1 MYTAEVTAAFEESK
15 MKECLDLK
23 AHEPSL
29 KEIEEEADEIAI
41 DFSKTKKTAR
51 AQRSAAPLPPAV
63 VAPPREPGRCLLSFG
78 GKPLG

>member
-1 MYTAEVTAAFEESK
+1 MYTADVTAAFEESK
-15 MKECLDLK
+15 KECLDLK

-29 KEIEEEADEIAI
+29 RAIEEEADEIAI

-51 AQRSAAPLPPAV
+51 AQRSAAPPPPAV
-63 VAPPREPGRCLLSFG
+63 VAPPREPGRCILSSG

>member
-1 MYTAEVTAAFEESK
+1 

-29 KEIEEEADEIAI
+29 KEVEEEADEITI

-51 AQRSAAPLPPAV
+51 AQRSAAPAPPAV
-63 VAPPREPGRCLLSFG
+63 TRPPHEPGRCLLS
-78 GKPLG
+78 LGEKALG